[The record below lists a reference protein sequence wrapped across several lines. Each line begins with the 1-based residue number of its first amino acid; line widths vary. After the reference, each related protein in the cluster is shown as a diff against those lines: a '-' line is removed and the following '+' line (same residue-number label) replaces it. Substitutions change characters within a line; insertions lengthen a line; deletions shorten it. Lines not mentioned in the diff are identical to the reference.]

1 MENFIRMLANT
12 VFYFFPFL
20 SLKEKQIK
28 IGKGITRMIEDIEHV
43 LYWEQTRIIFS
54 LKRM

>member
-43 LYWEQTRIIFS
+43 LYWE
-54 LKRM
+54 

>member
-1 MENFIRMLANT
+1 MENFIRMLANI

-28 IGKGITRMIEDIEHV
+28 IGKGITRMIEDTEHV
-43 LYWEQTRIIFS
+43 LYWE
-54 LKRM
+54 